1 MYPNDPFTPQP
12 TGIDYLNQIA
22 TPPPASGFD
31 RKTKLIMLIF
41 GIIGVLSLGFIM
53 YSASQTSTGPS
64 ATSVIIKLHKL
75 QAVREKYKGKLKTS
89 TVVTA
94 DSSLGAVLTTAIAS
108 SATVSGA
115 SKDTIANALK
125 EPGFEVALTEKLE
138 DAFLNTTL
146 DAVYVREMSY
156 QLEETVGQLDQ
167 LAQTTK
173 DQSARSFFTK
183 TSTDLKGIQKQL
195 SKQP

>member
-1 MYPNDPFTPQP
+1 MYPNDPFNTQP

-22 TPPPASGFD
+22 TPPPATGFD

-41 GIIGVLSLGFIM
+41 GVIGILSLGFIM
-53 YSASQTSTGPS
+53 YSASQTTAGPS
-64 ATSVIIKLHKL
+64 TTSVIVKLHKL
-75 QAVREKYKGKLKTS
+75 QAVREKYKEKLKS
-89 TVVTA
+89 GPVVTA

-108 SATVSGA
+108 SDTVAGEQ
-115 SKDTIANALK
+115 KDAITAAVK
-125 EPGFEVALTEKLE
+125 EPGFEVSLTEKLE
-138 DAFLNTTL
+138 DAFLNATL

-156 QLEETVGQLDQ
+156 QLEETTGQLDQ

-173 DQSARSFFTK
+173 NQATQSFLTK